1 MCSPA
6 NEVPSCGGNFSFP
19 LLPQVAA
26 QSIPRRG
33 VQRKLRLGSSFTVS
47 LSAAAFAGEAIP
59 LHAIRH
65 MFNVHIHSSRVTSQP
80 SLGLTKKAEVLQ
92 IQLWVIFVVPPQI
105 HWQVL
110 ASVLQ
115 RGPQS
120 WTTCVAENSFQG
132 YAGRGVTSTVVPY
145 THLFMQPWLRLA
157 VHRKNFWPRLCDL
170 KRIILAFK

>member
-1 MCSPA
+1 MGRGATRPPSVCSPA

-65 MFNVHIHSSRVTSQP
+65 MFNVHIHGSRITSQP
-80 SLGLTKKAEVLQ
+80 SLGLTKRLRSCRFSCGSFLWSHLKFIGRSLPLFCSVGPRVGRRVWQKTLSKVTQGEGSLQ
-92 IQLWVIFVVPPQI
+92 QLYLI
-105 HWQVL
+105 
-110 ASVLQ
+110 
-115 RGPQS
+115 R
-120 WTTCVAENSFQG
+120 
-132 YAGRGVTSTVVPY
+132 TS
-145 THLFMQPWLRLA
+145 
-157 VHRKNFWPRLCDL
+157 LCNRDSG
-170 KRIILAFK
+170 